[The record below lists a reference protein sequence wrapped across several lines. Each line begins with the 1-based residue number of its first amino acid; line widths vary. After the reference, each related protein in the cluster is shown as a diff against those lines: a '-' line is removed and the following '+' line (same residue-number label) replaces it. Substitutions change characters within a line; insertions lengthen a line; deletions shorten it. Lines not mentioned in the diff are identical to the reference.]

1 MTDAHAQ
8 PIPGRFDDHR
18 RASEAKKNA
27 LREKITQYSK
37 PSGNLIDLRRYTVVA
52 IVPAY
57 NEERFIG
64 SVVLMTRRFA
74 NTVIVVDDGSIDAT
88 AEVAAAAGAKVL
100 RHAKNLGKAQALNTA
115 FQVARD
121 YMPDVAVTLDADGQ
135 HCPDELAAVIGPVL
149 RGEADLVIGS
159 RYLQEARQVP
169 RHRIWG
175 HRFFNWLT
183 GAASGVKASDSQSGY
198 RAFSPRAL
206 AVTQFHSQGFS
217 VEAEMQFIARQQALK
232 VAEVPVTIRYTDR
245 PKRSVIQQGL
255 QVLGGVLKLT
265 GQYRPLMYFGLPG
278 MALFLAGL
286 GWGAIVVERFVRSHQ
301 LAVGYALICVL
312 LSVVGLIMGSTA
324 FTLHSVRGLLIDLLH
339 DQGKD

>member
-1 MTDAHAQ
+1 MADAHVQ
-8 PIPGRFDDHR
+8 PIPGRFDEQR
-18 RASEAKKNA
+18 RAGGADGNA
-27 LREKITQYSK
+27 RTEQNIQNVR
-37 PSGNLIDLRRYTVVA
+37 PAGNGNDLRRYTVVA

-74 NTVIVVDDGSIDAT
+74 NTVIVVDDGSSDAT

-100 RHAKNLGKAQALNTA
+100 RHAKNRGKAQALNTA
-115 FQVARD
+115 FQAARD
-121 YMPDVAVTLDADGQ
+121 YAPDVTVTLDADGQ
-135 HCPDELAAVIGPVL
+135 HRPDELAAVIGPIL

-183 GAASGVKASDSQSGY
+183 GAASGVEASDSQSGY

-206 AVTQFHSQGFS
+206 ACAQFHSQGFS

-232 VAEVPVTIRYTDR
+232 IAEVPVTICYIDR
-245 PKRSVIQQGL
+245 PKRSVLQQGL
-255 QVLGGVLKLT
+255 QVLGGVLKLM
-265 GQYRPLMYFGLPG
+265 GQYRPLVYFGLPG
-278 MALFLAGL
+278 LALFLAGL
-286 GWGAIVVERFVRSHQ
+286 GWGALVVERFARTHQ

-324 FTLHSVRGLLIDLLH
+324 FTLHSVRGLLIDLLKSR
-339 DQGKD
+339 GKD